1 MGSHG
6 DKALIVSCALMG
18 LAAATIFLACCCG
31 ICSIKCRCLILWF
44 GLSAFLA
51 TVVLLDFG
59 IAYVKIMEASDR
71 FDFYDMVTE
80 AIEGALEGSVEGI
93 GKKIGKAAET
103 AACDAAGWIGVSC

>member
-44 GLSAFLA
+44 GVSAFLGA
-51 TVVLLDFG
+51 VVLLDLG
-59 IAYVKIMEASDR
+59 VATIKIIEASDN
-71 FDFYDMVTE
+71 FDFGEMVKD
-80 AIEGALEGSVEGI
+80 AIDGALDGSAEGTVKEILEEICEYTVGFL
-93 GKKIGKAAET
+93 
-103 AACDAAGWIGVSC
+103 GVSC